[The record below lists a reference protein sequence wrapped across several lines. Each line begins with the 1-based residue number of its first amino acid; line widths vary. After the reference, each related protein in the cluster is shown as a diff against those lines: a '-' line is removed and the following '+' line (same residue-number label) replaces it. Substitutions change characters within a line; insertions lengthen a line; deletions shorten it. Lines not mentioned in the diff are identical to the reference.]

1 MKSEMLIGI
10 SFIVVGN
17 LAIYFSLRYP
27 PKSEFSLLPT
37 ANGLIGGI
45 LLIIIGVKY
54 LLAL

>member
-1 MKSEMLIGI
+1 MLIGI